1 MAESSSVGLSVG
13 PHVATKCTH
22 CGNIHVHVITAQ
34 DFELMP
40 PPGGMRWRTDCPLYP
55 GQQFDLS
62 ISDRDIQASLVE
74 ARSAAERQPCNF
86 LWMAS
91 LV

>member
-1 MAESSSVGLSVG
+1 MADSSSVGLSVG
-13 PHVATKCTH
+13 PHVAARCVH
-22 CGNIHVHVITAQ
+22 CGDIHIHVITSN

-40 PPGGMRWRTDCPLYP
+40 QPGGMRWRTDCPVYP
-55 GQQFDLS
+55 GKLFELS
-62 ISDRDIQASLVE
+62 ISDRELQASLSA
-74 ARSAAERQPCNF
+74 ARSAAERQQYSC